1 MLIAFECVSLIAGW
15 ALCPSALRSQLG
27 PLGQP
32 ELVFDPTLRTLDLR
46 TMLPT
51 AEIFFGQ
58 GAMRVKWF
66 FDQAGPKVLAAAASG
81 EMHLLEARGGMA
93 APSSLMISTGEGEQ
107 LCSLDVSATAQL
119 LCAGRTSGCISI
131 CALSAIPVESLQAN
145 PYAQHPEPAEP
156 ADADQVPYMPL
167 ESPVGTMRLPPTPEM
182 GMGETPAVTLAS
194 SWPPHLLGRRGS
206 RTVDPEGYLRA
217 LAAEH
222 NLPAS
227 YIAFGSV
234 SCEMYRNTIQRPPN
248 LALPPYRRPAAPAS
262 AGTAAAQHGGAPDDT
277 DENARQLPAA
287 FAALR
292 RPKVPLGKFGLAD
305 DFSFSEHNQSEHLCA
320 LDNTVPNCYCNVA
333 LLMLYQLPWL
343 RVHCLGSL
351 MKSQFVLSDELGF
364 LFAMM
369 DRSRGA
375 ACQPRNFQR
384 ALHQVR

>member
-1 MLIAFECVSLIAGW
+1 M
-15 ALCPSALRSQLG
+15 CPSALRSQLG

-46 TMLPT
+46 TMRPT
-51 AEIFFGQ
+51 AEIFFGL

-119 LCAGRTSGCISI
+119 LCAGRTSGCVSI

-167 ESPVGTMRLPPTPEM
+167 ESPVGTMRLPPAPEV
-182 GMGETPAVTLAS
+182 GMGGNLAS
-194 SWPPHLLGRRGS
+194 SWPSHLLGRRGS
-206 RTVDPEGYLRA
+206 RTVSPEGYLRA

-234 SCEMYRNTIQRPPN
+234 SCEMYRNTIKRPHN

-262 AGTAAAQHGGAPDDT
+262 PRPA
-277 DENARQLPAA
+277 PAA
-287 FAALR
+287 
-292 RPKVPLGKFGLAD
+292 RPG
-305 DFSFSEHNQSEHLCA
+305 
-320 LDNTVPNCYCNVA
+320 
-333 LLMLYQLPWL
+333 
-343 RVHCLGSL
+343 
-351 MKSQFVLSDELGF
+351 
-364 LFAMM
+364 
-369 DRSRGA
+369 
-375 ACQPRNFQR
+375 R
-384 ALHQVR
+384 AL